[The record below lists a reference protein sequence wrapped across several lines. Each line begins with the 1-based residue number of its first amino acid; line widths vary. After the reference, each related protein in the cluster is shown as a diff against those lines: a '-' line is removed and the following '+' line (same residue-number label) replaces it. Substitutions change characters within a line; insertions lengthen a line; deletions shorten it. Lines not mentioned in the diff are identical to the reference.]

1 MLKNALHWQQT
12 SSKLSAL
19 VEFKTNKYLK
29 LISTVLPL
37 IIFTTPAI
45 AAESILGVVKSQ
57 ENIGQW
63 SEIRNRLRRVG
74 IQYCIV
80 DSSSWTEE
88 LDLGQTGVL
97 LLPNVEVLNAAQVQA
112 LQQWMNKGGKIIV
125 TGPTGNS
132 SQPEIRDR
140 LRSLLGAYWGYALS
154 SASTLE
160 LTDTTPTEWFGR
172 TELSRTFFGGA
183 LIPSEPNSQTAA
195 MWIGEGEKPAAV
207 VTDNSTFLG
216 WRWGFDRV
224 APASLD
230 SSWLQAALNRYGIST
245 YGKFSPVANVESS
258 APCRPNV
265 PESEE
270 SRPFVP
276 NLQSLLDNSQ
286 SLKTRLSVDFHREPP
301 LSRQEVTSMTQELE
315 GLIGRFETTLL
326 TANASQS
333 NIDISTSEVIQQLL
347 SRKTKKNEKR
357 DDKKSLEIEI
367 DKQSSANRALQ
378 EARDGLKQFLYSVE
392 RQNYREAKQQWS
404 AAKKTLW
411 DNYPTNGQLAQSEV
425 RAMWLDRGTIVKTR
439 SESDL
444 AEIFDRMVSAGIN
457 TVFFETLNSGYTI
470 YPSHVS
476 PQQNPLVRGWDPLEA
491 AVKLAHERGMELH
504 AWVWTFAA
512 VNRRHNIILNRPRNH
527 LGPVLSRH
535 PDWAITD
542 QNGNRFHYNSG
553 KVFFDPANP
562 GVRRYLSLL
571 LKEIATEYKVDGIHL
586 DYIRYPFQDPSEK
599 LTYGYGIAAR
609 QQFRQMTGVDPIQL
623 TPQDPLWSQWIQFRS
638 EQIDSFISS
647 VSQEL
652 KQQRPDLILSTAVFP
667 MPRSERLYK
676 IQQDWE
682 EWVKQEWIDLL
693 VPMTYA
699 PDTEKLNQ
707 LASPLLR
714 EFSKSKTLLLPGIR
728 LLDLSDVMAVDQ
740 MQLLRGMS
748 TEGYALFAAENLN
761 SNLETLLNRIQGN
774 PEAKTTEPLPYR
786 QPFHTTLHR
795 YQSLQKEWNFF
806 LSNNQLS
813 VEEVTL
819 KEWGER
825 ADGLG
830 EDLQKLADDPSVK
843 HFLSTQLALSSFR
856 RQFPKWMKE
865 TKSIDSYQAKIWQNR
880 LNTLDRL
887 LSYGEKRILPQNN
900 KTSLNISKFN

>member
-1 MLKNALHWQQT
+1 VFKNALHWQQT
-12 SSKLSAL
+12 NSKLGVL
-19 VEFKTNKYLK
+19 VQFKTNKYLK
-29 LISTVLPL
+29 FIGTILPL
-37 IIFTTPAI
+37 IISTTPAI
-45 AAESILGVVKSQ
+45 AAESVLGVVKSQ

-63 SEIRNRLRRVG
+63 SEISNRLQRVG
-74 IQYCIV
+74 IEYCIV
-80 DSSSWTEE
+80 DASNWTEE
-88 LDLGQTGVL
+88 LDLGQASVL
-97 LLPNVEVLNAAQVQA
+97 LLPNVEVLNAAQIKT
-112 LQQWMNKGGKIIV
+112 LQQWMNKGGKVIV

-154 SASTLE
+154 SPSTLE
-160 LTDTTPTEWFGR
+160 LTDTTPIEWFGR
-172 TELSRTFFGGA
+172 TELSQTFLGGA
-183 LIPSEPNSQTAA
+183 LIPTNSNSQTAA
-195 MWIGEGEKPAAV
+195 MWIGEGEKPAAI

-230 SSWLQAALNRYGIST
+230 SFWLQASLNRYGVST
-245 YGKFSPVANVESS
+245 YGKFSPVANVEPVS
-258 APCRPNV
+258 CRPNAA
-265 PESEE
+265 ETEE
-270 SRPFVP
+270 SRPFIP

-286 SLKTRLSVDFHREPP
+286 SLKTRLSVDFYNEPP
-301 LSRQEVTSMTQELE
+301 LSRQEVASMTQELE
-315 GLIGRFETTLL
+315 GLIGRFEATLL
-326 TANASQS
+326 TANARQS
-333 NIDISTSEVIQQLL
+333 NINISTSEVIQQLL
-347 SRKTKKNEKR
+347 TRKTKKN
-357 DDKKSLEIEI
+357 DKQDHKQSLEI
-367 DKQSSANRALQ
+367 DAQNNANQALQ
-378 EARDGLKQFLYSVE
+378 EARDGLKEFLYMVE
-392 RQNYREAKQQWS
+392 RQNYSEAKQQWS

-425 RAMWLDRGTIVKTR
+425 RGMWLDRGTIVKAK

-444 AEIFDRMVSAGIN
+444 AKIFDRMALAGIN
-457 TVFFETLNSGYTI
+457 TVFFETVNSGYTI

-476 PQQNPLVRGWDPLEA
+476 PQQNPLVKGWDPLEA

-512 VNRRHNIILNRPRNH
+512 VNQRHNIILDQPRNY

-571 LKEIATEYKVDGIHL
+571 LAEIATDYKVDGIHL
-586 DYIRYPFQDPSEK
+586 DYIRYPFQDPSGK

-623 TPQDPLWSQWIQFRS
+623 TPEDPLWSQWTQFRS

-652 KQQRPDLILSTAVFP
+652 KEQRPDLILSTAVFP

-676 IQQDWE
+676 IQQNWE

-699 PDTEKLNQ
+699 PDTEKLDQ
-707 LASPLLR
+707 LASPLLSQ
-714 EFSKSKTLLLPGIR
+714 FSDSKTLLLPGIR

-761 SNLETLLNRIQGN
+761 SNLENLFNRIQGN
-774 PEAKTTEPLPYR
+774 VEGKVTEPLPYR

-795 YQSLQKEWNFF
+795 YQGLQQEWNFF

-813 VEEVTL
+813 VEEITL
-819 KEWGER
+819 KEWGEK
-825 ADGLG
+825 ADKLG

-843 HFLSTQLALSSFR
+843 NFLSTQLALSSFR

-880 LNTLDRL
+880 LNALDRL
-887 LSYGEKRILPQNN
+887 LSYGEKRILPKNN
-900 KTSLNISKFN
+900 RNSVN